1 MSSKASDII
10 NRAISDSTSYRATV
24 EEERIRREGKEKM
37 ARTTRDLAAAARAE
51 YEARLRAALD
61 EIKQQTQE
69 EICAARRE
77 RERLGADT
85 SSAAAATGLE
95 ERGKGKKAAEAAGWL
110 DLGSGILEEYLDDLT
125 PRYQDRGVQAEHATK
140 LRNSTG
146 SSPKPKAAI
155 SSPGSSSS
163 TSAEKKD
170 APPPPPA
177 TPAGRTSRPPPPPPR
192 GIKRHRISIV
202 EEDTPP
208 KKPERDKISRL
219 LLLLLPGPPL
229 VQQSAATATTITPT
243 PASQKYPALINHYR
257 RLIYGEEEEEEEEQA
272 ASTASAPPPSA
283 PDPDPEPESTASRR
297 WRSRRSTAN
306 PPSSYDVKEYYR
318 NFKL

>member
-10 NRAISDSTSYRATV
+10 NRAISDSMSYRSMV

-37 ARTTRDLAAAARAE
+37 ARTTRDLAAAAQAE

-69 EICAARRE
+69 EICAARR
-77 RERLGADT
+77 RERLDADT
-85 SSAAAATGLE
+85 SAAAGRARGE
-95 ERGKGKKAAEAAGWL
+95 ERGKKATEAGWL

-125 PRYQDRGVQAEHATK
+125 PRYQDRGVQAEHAPAAT
-140 LRNSTG
+140 LRDSTG
-146 SSPKPKAAI
+146 SSPKAAV
-155 SSPGSSSS
+155 SSPDSS
-163 TSAEKKD
+163 TSEKQD
-170 APPPPPA
+170 APPPA

-202 EEDTPP
+202 EDTPP
-208 KKPERDKISRL
+208 KEPDSSSSPAPSSSVATLSTGDMYSE
-219 LLLLLPGPPL
+219 LPARRAGTPL
-229 VQQSAATATTITPT
+229 AAAAAAATPT
-243 PASQKYPALINHYR
+243 PASQFPALIHHYR
-257 RLIYGEEEEEEEEQA
+257 RLLDGEEA
-272 ASTASAPPPSA
+272 ASTASAPPWA
-283 PDPDPEPESTASRR
+283 PEPEPEPTASRR
-297 WRSRRSTAN
+297 SSRRSTAN